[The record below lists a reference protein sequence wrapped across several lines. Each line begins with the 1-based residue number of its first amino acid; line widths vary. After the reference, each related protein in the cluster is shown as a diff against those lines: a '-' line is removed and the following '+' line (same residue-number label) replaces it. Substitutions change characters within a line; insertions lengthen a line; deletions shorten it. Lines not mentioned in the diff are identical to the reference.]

1 MKKRLDLIIDNH
13 HVRKGRTY
21 TAYESFDNEVDRDR
35 RISELYLY
43 EDKEIVCQN
52 VDDNNMYILK
62 YTVKQL

>member
-1 MKKRLDLIIDNH
+1 MRDLMIDNH
-13 HVRKGRTY
+13 RVKKGQVY
-21 TAYESFDNEVDRDR
+21 TAYETFNNEVDRDR
-35 RISELYLY
+35 RTSELYLY

>member
-1 MKKRLDLIIDNH
+1 MKRDLMIDNH
-13 HVRKGRTY
+13 RVKQGGKY
-21 TAYESFDNEVDRDR
+21 TAWETFDNEVDRDR

>member
-1 MKKRLDLIIDNH
+1 MIDE
-13 HVRKGRTY
+13 KDKTY
-21 TAYESFDNEVDRDR
+21 TAWESFDNEVDRDR
-35 RISELYLY
+35 RISELFLY

>member
-1 MKKRLDLIIDNH
+1 MEENRQDTPQQPAQTNPFAEQL
-13 HVRKGRTY
+13 
-21 TAYESFDNEVDRDR
+21 ASFDNEVDRDR
-35 RISELYLY
+35 RISELFLY